1 MKYIL
6 SLLILLV
13 GLKIKAQDLKHCGQ
27 QEAMNRLYKKY
38 PNLRASASAKKNR
51 NFSNSIN
58 SNQTLV
64 IPVVFHI
71 MHVYGGEN
79 ISDEQV
85 RDAVRILNEDFQAT
99 NLDTA
104 DIVPAFKDLKGVST
118 IEFRLAKID
127 PQGNCTNGI
136 NHVFSELT
144 NTGEDDVK
152 FNQWDPSK
160 YLNIWT
166 VKSISFGAAGYA
178 YYPTS
183 ADGWPQIDGI
193 VILADYVGSIGTGNY
208 TRARALTHEVGHYLE
223 LQHVWGDTNDPGI
236 SCGDDEV
243 FDTPVT
249 EGWVSCNL
257 NGIKCTPGV
266 IENVQNYM
274 EYSYCGRMFTVGQVS
289 RMLGI
294 LNSNIANRNNLWKE
308 ENLVATGTDEI
319 RFNDPAP
326 CSPRADFTSDKRIVC
341 AQSLV
346 KFTDLSSNADANSWY
361 WEFEG
366 GNPSTSNLQNPQI
379 TYPVP
384 GTYKVKLKLGN
395 ITGTDSIEKN
405 QFINVLNNVALY
417 QNYYVEGFE
426 DFNQALSELT
436 VINDDAFAF
445 QQNNSVSASGNS
457 SIALNNVWASQGIN
471 QVDAIVTPG
480 IDVSSIPSPTLS
492 FKLAYAQQTTS
503 SENRLRVLVSSNCG
517 LTWFQRYFK
526 YGDNL
531 STAPNQSNAFIPQ
544 PNEWRTELITIN
556 NVLNASNVLVKFEY
570 TNNTGNNLYIDDINL
585 YSNVTG
591 INEGITDNFIL
602 YPNPASKVLNIEF
615 NSANSKPHNIEV
627 SDLLGKQII
636 NTRAIEGNKQQID
649 ISLLSKGLYLVRINY
664 NNYSVVK
671 RFSIE

>member
-1 MKYIL
+1 MKHLLTLLVLAL
-6 SLLILLV
+6 SLN
-13 GLKIKAQDLKHCGQ
+13 IKAQDLKHCGQ
-27 QEAMNRLYKKY
+27 QEALSRLYKKY
-38 PNLRASASAKKNR
+38 PNLKNTVSNKKGK
-51 NFSNSIN
+51 FSSHLN
-58 SNQTLV
+58 SNQTIV

-85 RDAVRILNEDFQAT
+85 KDAVRILNEDFQAT

-104 DIVPAFKDLKGVST
+104 DIVPSFKNLKGVSE

-136 NHVFSELT
+136 NHVYSQLT

-152 FNQWDPSK
+152 FNQWNPAM

-178 YYPTS
+178 YYPSS

-193 VILADYVGSIGTGNY
+193 VILSDYVGSIGTGSY
-208 TRARALTHEVGHYLE
+208 LKARALTHEVGHYLE

-243 FDTPVT
+243 SDTPIT
-249 EGWVSCNL
+249 EGWVSCNV
-257 NGIKCTPGV
+257 NGIRCTPGV

-274 EYSYCGRMFTVGQVS
+274 EYSYCGRMFTIGQVS

-294 LNSNIANRNNLWKE
+294 LNSGIANRNNLWRV
-308 ENLVATGTDEI
+308 ENLVATGTDDV
-319 RFNDPAP
+319 RFNDPTP
-326 CSPRADFTSDKRIVC
+326 CSPHADFTSDKQTVC

-346 KFTDLSSNADANSWY
+346 KFTDLSSNAEATSWS

-366 GNPSTSNLQNPQI
+366 GNPATSTLQNPQI
-379 TYPVP
+379 NYPVP
-384 GTYKVKLKLGN
+384 GTYKVRLMSGN
-395 ITGTDSIEKN
+395 VSGTDSIEKT
-405 QFINVLNNVALY
+405 QFINVLSNIALY
-417 QNYYVEGFE
+417 QNYYLEGFE
-426 DFNQALSELT
+426 NFNQTLSET
-436 VINDDAFAF
+436 TIINDDAFAF
-445 QQNNSVSASGNS
+445 QQSTSSSASGINS
-457 SIALNNVWASQGIN
+457 LMLNNIGVSQGLN

-492 FKLAYAQQTTS
+492 FKLAYAQQTTA
-503 SENRLRVLVSSNCG
+503 SENRLKVLVSTNCG

-531 STAPNQSNAFIPQ
+531 STASNQTNIFIPQ
-544 PNEWRTELITIN
+544 PNEWRTELVSIN
-556 NVLNASNVLVKFEY
+556 NVLNASNVLIKFEY
-570 TNNTGNNLYIDDINL
+570 TNSTGNNLYIDDINL

-591 INEGITDNFIL
+591 NKENSPDDIVI
-602 YPNPASKVLNIEF
+602 YPNPAFKEVNIQLNNTISNPAEIE
-615 NSANSKPHNIEV
+615 IL
-627 SDLLGKQII
+627 DLLGKQIFK
-636 NTRAIEGNKQQID
+636 NKVLEGNKHKLD
-649 ISLLSKGLYLVRINY
+649 ISLLNKGLYLVRINFDHH
-664 NNYSVVK
+664 SVIK
-671 RFSIE
+671 RLSVN